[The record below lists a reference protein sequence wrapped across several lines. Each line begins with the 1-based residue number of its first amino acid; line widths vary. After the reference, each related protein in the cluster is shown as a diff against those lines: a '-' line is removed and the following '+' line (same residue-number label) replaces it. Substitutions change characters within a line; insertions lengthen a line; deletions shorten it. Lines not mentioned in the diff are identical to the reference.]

1 MNVTLPEK
9 NKLKKK
15 QIIIYTS
22 IIIVCIICLVTAF
35 YVQFYARISF
45 SELLGIS
52 EKKQFGN
59 KTEEEIEELKSD
71 FNKVF
76 INNIEEIME
85 IMTIKN
91 MIKIKN

>member
-52 EKKQFGN
+52 EKNNLEIKQ
-59 KTEEEIEELKSD
+59 KK
-71 FNKVF
+71 K
-76 INNIEEIME
+76 
-85 IMTIKN
+85 
-91 MIKIKN
+91 